1 MYSIIFNPKAEKQFK
16 KLDYEIR
23 RRISAVLDRIRIRPF
38 SQDLKR
44 LEGTRYYRARVGKY
58 RIILDIY
65 QDKLIIVVIEVGPRH
80 KIYK

>member
-16 KLDYEIR
+16 KLDHEIR

-58 RIILDIY
+58 RIILDIF